1 MIDRHTHGVEIARR
15 VRSGDISATEVVS
28 ASLERIRK
36 EDGRLNAF
44 TALTAERALAKASL
58 IDARRARGDDP
69 GRLAGVPY
77 AVKNLFD
84 VEGLTTLAGSRIDA
98 DNPPARRDAAVIRR
112 LESAGA
118 VLVGALNMAE
128 YAMGST
134 TENAHY
140 GAVHNPHDLAR
151 SAGGSS
157 GGSAAAVAGGLVPV
171 SLGTDSNASIRLP
184 ASLCGIF
191 GLKPTYGRLSRAGS
205 RLFAT
210 SFDHV
215 GPMAR
220 CVADLAAFYDAMQG
234 PDAQD
239 PVCADRPAAPSLG
252 ELESSISHLRIGVA
266 GGHFA
271 PRGAEEA
278 LDALDCVARS
288 LGARRTV
295 ELPESARARAASRI
309 ITFAEAGNLHLRN
322 LARRPLDFDPSTRNN
337 LLAGALIPANWV
349 VQAQRFR
356 RWYHA
361 RVLEAFREVDVIL
374 APASPCTAPLLG
386 HEYMMRINGSEL
398 SARRHMMMFVQ
409 PFSFIGVP
417 VVAVPVH
424 RAGQLPIGVQI
435 VTAPWC
441 EISALQ
447 VARRL
452 ELDGV
457 VSAPIPAPAPF
468 PPHSIP

>member
-1 MIDRHTHGVEIARR
+1 MIDRHSTALEIARA
-15 VRSGDISATEVVS
+15 VRSGDVSATEVAT
-28 ASLERIRK
+28 ASLARIGK

-44 TALTAERALAKASL
+44 TAVTAERALAEASR
-58 IDARRARGDDP
+58 IDARRASGFEP
-69 GRLAGVPY
+69 GPLAGVPY

-84 VEGLTTLAGSRIDA
+84 VQGLTTLAGSRIDA
-98 DNPPARRDAAVIRR
+98 DNAPARRDAAVIRR

-151 SAGGSS
+151 TAGGSS

-234 PDAQD
+234 ADADD
-239 PVCADRPAAPSLG
+239 PVCTDRPAAPSLPD
-252 ELESSISHLRIGVA
+252 LENAISHLRIGVA
-266 GGHFA
+266 RGHFA
-271 PRGAEEA
+271 PSGAEEA
-278 LDALDCVARS
+278 LDAVDRVAKS
-288 LGARRTV
+288 LGAQRTV
-295 ELPESARARAASRI
+295 DLPESGRARAASRI

-322 LARRPLDFDPSTRNN
+322 LARRPGDFDPSTRDN
-337 LLAGALIPANWV
+337 LLAGALVPANWV
-349 VQAQRFR
+349 LQAQRFR

-374 APASPCTAPLLG
+374 APATPCTAPLLG
-386 HEYMMRINGSEL
+386 QEHLMCINGTEL

-424 RAGQLPIGVQI
+424 RPGRLPIGVQI

-447 VARRL
+447 VAHRL

-457 VSAPIPAPAPF
+457 VSAPVPTL
-468 PPHSIP
+468 PPSLPPSNP

>member
-1 MIDRHTHGVEIARR
+1 MIDPHASGVAIARA
-15 VRSGDISATEVVS
+15 VRSGDLSATDVVT
-28 ASLERIRK
+28 ASLQRIGN

-44 TALTAERALAKASL
+44 TAVTAERALATASL

-69 GRLAGVPY
+69 GPLAGVPY

-112 LESAGA
+112 LEGAGA

-140 GAVHNPHDLAR
+140 GPVHNPHDLAR
-151 SAGGSS
+151 TAGGSS

-205 RLFAT
+205 RLFAP

-234 PDAQD
+234 TDAED
-239 PVCADRPAAPSLG
+239 PVCADRPLAPSLP
-252 ELESSISHLRIGVA
+252 ELENPVSHLRIGVA
-266 GGHFA
+266 RGHFA
-271 PRGAEEA
+271 PSGAEEA
-278 LDALDCVARS
+278 LEAVERVAGS

-295 ELPESARARAASRI
+295 DLPESDRARAASRI
-309 ITFAEAGNLHLRN
+309 ITFAEAGNVHLRN
-322 LARRPLDFDPSTRNN
+322 LAHRAGDFDPSTRNN
-337 LLAGALIPANWV
+337 LLAGALVPAGWV
-349 VQAQRFR
+349 LQAQRFR
-356 RWYHA
+356 RWYHS
-361 RVLEAFREVDVIL
+361 RVLEAFRDVDVIL
-374 APASPCTAPLLG
+374 APASPCTAPALG
-386 HEYMMRINGSEL
+386 QEHLMRINGREL

-409 PFSFIGVP
+409 PFSFVGVP
-417 VVAVPVH
+417 VVVVPVH
-424 RAGQLPIGVQI
+424 RPGRLPIGVQI

-441 EISALQ
+441 ETSALQ

-452 ELDGV
+452 ELDGI
-457 VSAPIPAPAPF
+457 VSAPVPTPAPSVPLSN
-468 PPHSIP
+468 P